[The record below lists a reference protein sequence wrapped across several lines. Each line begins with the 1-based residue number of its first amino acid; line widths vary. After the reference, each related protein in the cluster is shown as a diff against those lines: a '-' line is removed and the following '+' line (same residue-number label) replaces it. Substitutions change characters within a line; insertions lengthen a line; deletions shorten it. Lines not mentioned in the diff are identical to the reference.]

1 MGFFTFFLLFVF
13 VVVIGVVAN
22 LLSALY
28 RLKRKVA
35 GAFRGAQ
42 SGEERTQTED
52 PARRKVYDRGVGD
65 YVQFEEII
73 EDEVATPHEKVE
85 FRQESQVSD
94 VEFEEIRD

>member
-13 VVVIGVVAN
+13 VVVIGVVASF
-22 LLSALY
+22 LSALY
-28 RLKRKVA
+28 RLKRKVT

-42 SGEERTQTED
+42 SGEDRTQTEE
-52 PARRKVYDRGVGD
+52 PARRKVYDKGVGD

-73 EDEVATPHEKVE
+73 EEEVAPHEQVE